1 MAKNIDTFL
10 LMLIA
15 LMACGTALTLLLN
28 VPEVVSSDASLFM
41 TINQQYD
48 QNAAEVMRWTAAFGS
63 LETSVL
69 VFFALL
75 LLRRNDLA
83 SYVIVVMAIEI
94 VTVMLWKEL
103 VSRPRPYETIAD
115 VHFLYTQLDFS
126 FPSRH
131 AAGAFSLATVLGARV
146 KKLLLP
152 LAVLATL
159 VAFGRVYIGVHY
171 PLDVLV
177 GAVLGIT
184 IGYFVSMLDLSHLTE
199 RFDVLTARL
208 KWHKA

>member
-1 MAKNIDTFL
+1 MAKNINALL

-15 LMACGTALTLLLN
+15 LLACGAALTLLLS

-41 TINQQYD
+41 TINQQYG

-63 LETSVL
+63 LETGVL

-83 SYVIVVMAIEI
+83 SYVIVVLAIEI
-94 VTVMLWKEL
+94 VTVVLWKEL
-103 VSRPRPYETIAD
+103 VSRPRPYETIAN

-126 FPSRH
+126 FPSGH
-131 AAGAFSLATVLGARV
+131 AAGAFALATILGARV

-152 LAVLATL
+152 LAALAAA

-171 PLDVLV
+171 PLDVLA

-199 RFDVLTARL
+199 RLDVLTARL